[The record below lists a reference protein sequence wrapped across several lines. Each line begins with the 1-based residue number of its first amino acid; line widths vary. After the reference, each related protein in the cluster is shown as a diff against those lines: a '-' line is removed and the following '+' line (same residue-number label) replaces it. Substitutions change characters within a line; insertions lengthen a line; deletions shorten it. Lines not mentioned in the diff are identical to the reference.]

1 MNELPQPHQALIQF
15 AGALAVALKAR
26 DAYTRFHSDRVM
38 QLSLD
43 LAVAMGLS
51 GDELTLL
58 ETASALHDIG
68 KLGIPDEVLLKAER
82 LAEEEFAIMRAHSER
97 GAQIVQALHMEG
109 TDVVAK
115 AILHHHE
122 CFDGTG
128 YPHGLK
134 GEEIPLMSRIITIAD
149 NYDAMATRRVYH
161 EPRAHLEIMDVMLSE
176 TGHKHDPALFEVFVR
191 QIDTSPH
198 KVG

>member
-1 MNELPQPHQALIQF
+1 MTESPLPHQALIQF

-68 KLGIPDEVLLKAER
+68 KIGIPDEVLLKAER

-97 GAQIVQALHMEG
+97 GAQIVQALNMEG
-109 TDVVAK
+109 TDMVAK

-122 CFDGTG
+122 CYDGTG

-161 EPRAHLEIMDVMLSE
+161 APRSHVEILNEMLAE
-176 TGHKHDPALFEVFVR
+176 TGHKHDPDLFEVFIR
-191 QIDTSPH
+191 QIETSPH
-198 KVG
+198 RVG

>member
-1 MNELPQPHQALIQF
+1 MTSENS
-15 AGALAVALKAR
+15 V
-26 DAYTRFHSDRVM
+26 
-38 QLSLD
+38 
-43 LAVAMGLS
+43 
-51 GDELTLL
+51 
-58 ETASALHDIG
+58 
-68 KLGIPDEVLLKAER
+68 PDEVLLKAER

-191 QIDTSPH
+191 RSTLHRIKWDKAFFPGAGYYG
-198 KVG
+198 VGARQHGDISQDNNDIWRKFHG